1 MQEVDFE
8 ALATQ
13 ADDELQQ
20 EKAKWFSIL
29 DKTDMS
35 NPQNCFRTCL
45 LRLAYSYARL
55 IALSYGFQHSF
66 GKNGGLDENPFLMR
80 VSARKTHTVWVVTHE
95 SFDDSVFP
103 LRRMS

>member
-13 ADDELQQ
+13 ADDELQL

-29 DKTDMS
+29 DNTDMRD
-35 NPQNCFRTCL
+35 PENCFRTCL

-55 IALSYGFQHSF
+55 IALSYGFQHAF
-66 GKNGGLDENPFLMR
+66 GKNDGMDENPFLMR
-80 VSARKTHTVWVVTHE
+80 VSVLGIYMV
-95 SFDDSVFP
+95 
-103 LRRMS
+103 